1 MESINHNLLI
11 FTHSTANLLTHCKM
25 LSSLAHAA
33 LLLSLS
39 SSVLGQA
46 APAAAKPAPDRFV
59 SEIPQSEKIALAGI
73 VEDAPDSGAAA
84 RKGGNGS
91 PAYTLYSAP
100 LAIPPQAQV
109 KQ

>member
-1 MESINHNLLI
+1 
-11 FTHSTANLLTHCKM
+11 M

-33 LLLSLS
+33 LFLSLS
-39 SSVLGQA
+39 APVLGQI
-46 APAAAKPAPDRFV
+46 AAKPAPDRFV
-59 SEIPQSEKIALAGI
+59 SEIPQSEKTALAGI
-73 VEDAPDSGAAA
+73 VEDAPDSAAA
-84 RKGGNGS
+84 RKGGSGS